1 MCCVDRRALLQ
12 RRACRGGEPPAV
24 AAGAGMSF
32 SYTLWFAF
40 FGLILGHAPGAIV
53 GGVIGFI
60 FDNLRYN
67 QRKQAIPEAG
77 GFVGPLFTLL
87 GAVAKSDGRVSEAEI
102 AVAERMMARMSLNA
116 EQRKHAAVSFNTGK
130 QPEFD
135 VARTIAE
142 LRDWVGMRR
151 DHAFPVLDVVI
162 ETVLAEGNPPPEKM
176 SILRQLAFALRV
188 SDMELMALMAMKGY
202 AWNAGAGQRGSGHGG
217 GYVPPQRN
225 TQGPDPYTVLGIDR
239 NADERA
245 VKRAYRK
252 LISEHHPDRLGDLPE
267 GMRKRAESRASD
279 INAAYDRIKEQR
291 GFK

>member
-1 MCCVDRRALLQ
+1 
-12 RRACRGGEPPAV
+12 
-24 AAGAGMSF
+24 MSF
-32 SYTLWFAF
+32 TYTLWFAF
-40 FGLILGHAPGAIV
+40 FGLIIGHLPGAV
-53 GGVIGFI
+53 TGAVLGFI
-60 FDNLRYN
+60 FDNMRYS
-67 QRKQAIPEAG
+67 QRKNATPEAG

-87 GAVAKSDGRVSEAEI
+87 GAVAKSDGRVSEQEI
-102 AVAERMMARMSLNA
+102 AIAERLMTRMNLDA
-116 EQRKHAAVSFNTGK
+116 ELRKQAVVSFNVGK

-135 VARTIAE
+135 VTRTIAE
-142 LRDWVGMRR
+142 LRNWVGLRR

-176 SILRQLAFALRV
+176 SILRQLAFALRI

-202 AWNAGAGQRGSGHGG
+202 AWNAGPGGPRGGNQHYGSGG
-217 GYVPPQRN
+217 GYVPPQR
-225 TQGPDPYTVLGIDR
+225 TPQGPDPYAVLGIDR

-245 VKRAYRK
+245 IKRAYRK

-267 GMRKRAESRASD
+267 DMRKRAESRASE

>member
-1 MCCVDRRALLQ
+1 MNVSWTLL
-12 RRACRGGEPPAV
+12 
-24 AAGAGMSF
+24 
-32 SYTLWFAF
+32 LAF
-40 FGLILGHAPGAIV
+40 LGLIFGHGLPGAIV
-53 GGVIGFI
+53 GGIAGFI
-60 FDNLRYN
+60 IDSLKQG
-67 QRKQAIPEAG
+67 QRRRATPEAG
-77 GFVGPLFTLL
+77 GYISPLFALV

-102 AVAERMMARMSLNA
+102 AIAERVMSRMGLDA
-116 EQRKHAAVSFNTGK
+116 EQRKQAIGSFNAGK

-135 VARTIAE
+135 VTPAIDG
-142 LRDWVGMRR
+142 LRQWVGMRR

-176 SILRQLAFALRV
+176 AILRQLAFALRV

-202 AWNAGAGQRGSGHGG
+202 AWNAATGSGYRGNTYGGG

-225 TQGPDPYTVLGIDR
+225 TSGPDPYTVLGISRSVD
-239 NADERA
+239 DRA

-267 GMRKRAESRASD
+267 DMRKRAEARASE
-279 INAAYDRIKEQR
+279 INAAYERIKSER

>member
-1 MCCVDRRALLQ
+1 
-12 RRACRGGEPPAV
+12 
-24 AAGAGMSF
+24 MSY
-32 SYTLWFAF
+32 SYTLWFTF
-40 FGLILGHAPGAIV
+40 FGLLIGHGAGAIT
-53 GGVIGFI
+53 GAIIGFI
-60 FDNLRYN
+60 FDNLRYS
-67 QRKQAIPEAG
+67 QRKRATPEAG

-102 AVAERMMARMSLNA
+102 AVAERLMSRMGLNA
-116 EQRKHAAVSFNTGK
+116 EQRKQAATSFNVGK

-135 VARTIAE
+135 VTRTINE
-142 LRDWVGMRR
+142 LRQWVGMRR

-176 SILRQLAFALRV
+176 AILRQLAFALRV

-202 AWNAGAGQRGSGHGG
+202 AWNQGAGGPRGGRQQYGNGG
-217 GYVPPQRN
+217 GYVPPQR
-225 TQGPDPYTVLGIDR
+225 TPQGPDPYAVLGIDR

-245 VKRAYRK
+245 IKRAYRK

-267 GMRKRAESRASD
+267 DMRKRAESRASE
-279 INAAYDRIKEQR
+279 INAAYDRIKEAR

>member
-1 MCCVDRRALLQ
+1 
-12 RRACRGGEPPAV
+12 
-24 AAGAGMSF
+24 MSY

-40 FGLILGHAPGAIV
+40 FGLLIGHGTGAIT
-53 GGVIGFI
+53 GAIIGFI
-60 FDNLRYN
+60 FDNLRHS
-67 QRKQAIPEAG
+67 QRKRATPEAG

-102 AVAERMMARMSLNA
+102 AIAERLMSRMGLSVEL
-116 EQRKHAAVSFNTGK
+116 RKQAATSFNVGK

-135 VARTIAE
+135 VTRTINE
-142 LRDWVGMRR
+142 LRHWVGMRR

-176 SILRQLAFALRV
+176 AILRQLAFALRI

-202 AWNAGAGQRGSGHGG
+202 AWNAGPGQRGYGSGAGSAGG
-217 GYVPPQRN
+217 GYVPPQRS
-225 TQGPDPYTVLGIDR
+225 TQGPDPYAVLGVDR
-239 NADERA
+239 SADDRA
-245 VKRAYRK
+245 IKRAYRK

-267 GMRKRAESRASD
+267 DMRKRAESRASD
-279 INAAYDRIKEQR
+279 INAAYDRIKEMR

>member
-1 MCCVDRRALLQ
+1 
-12 RRACRGGEPPAV
+12 
-24 AAGAGMSF
+24 MSF
-32 SYTLWFAF
+32 GYTLWFAF
-40 FGLILGHAPGAIV
+40 FGLIIGRLPGAVTGAI
-53 GGVIGFI
+53 IGFI
-60 FDNLRYN
+60 LDNLRHS
-67 QRKQAIPEAG
+67 QRKRAIPEAG

-102 AVAERMMARMSLNA
+102 AVAERLMTRMGLHPA
-116 EQRKHAAVSFNTGK
+116 QRQQAVASFNRGK

-135 VARTIAE
+135 VTSTIDE
-142 LRDWVGMRR
+142 LRRWVGVRR

-162 ETVLAEGNPPPEKM
+162 ETVLAEGRPSPEKM
-176 SILRQLAFALRV
+176 AILRQLAFALRV
-188 SDMELMALMAMKGY
+188 SDMELMALLAMKGY
-202 AWNAGAGQRGSGHGG
+202 AWNAGGNARGRSGSWGPGSGS

-267 GMRKRAESRASD
+267 DMRRQAESRASE
-279 INAAYDRIKEQR
+279 INAAYDRIKEMR
-291 GFK
+291 GFH

>member
-1 MCCVDRRALLQ
+1 
-12 RRACRGGEPPAV
+12 
-24 AAGAGMSF
+24 MSL

-40 FGLILGHAPGAIV
+40 FGLLIGHGPGAIA
-53 GGVIGFI
+53 GAILGFI
-60 FDNLRYN
+60 FDNLRHS
-67 QRKQAIPEAG
+67 RRRQATPEAG

-102 AVAERMMARMSLNA
+102 AVAERMMSRMKLDTEKRKQAVAAFNA
-116 EQRKHAAVSFNTGK
+116 GK

-135 VARTIAE
+135 VTRTITE
-142 LRDWVGMRR
+142 LRNWMGMRR

-176 SILRQLAFALRV
+176 AILRQLAFALRV
-188 SDMELMALMAMKGY
+188 SDVELMALLAMKGY
-202 AWNAGAGQRGSGHGG
+202 AWNAGGAGQRGYGRGYGSSGN
-217 GYVPPQRN
+217 YVPPQR
-225 TQGPDPYTVLGIDR
+225 TVQGPDPYIVLGIER
-239 NADERA
+239 SADERA

-267 GMRKRAESRASD
+267 DMRRRAEARASE
-279 INAAYDRIKEQR
+279 INAAYDRIKEAR

>member
-1 MCCVDRRALLQ
+1 
-12 RRACRGGEPPAV
+12 
-24 AAGAGMSF
+24 MSY

-40 FGLILGHAPGAIV
+40 FGLLIGHGPGAITGAIV
-53 GGVIGFI
+53 GFI
-60 FDNLRYN
+60 FDNLRHS
-67 QRKQAIPEAG
+67 QRKRATPEAG

-102 AVAERMMARMSLNA
+102 AIAERLMSRMGLDS
-116 EQRKHAAVSFNTGK
+116 EQRKQAATSFNVGK

-135 VARTIAE
+135 VTGTINE
-142 LRDWVGMRR
+142 LRQWVGVRR

-176 SILRQLAFALRV
+176 AILRQLAFALRV

-202 AWNAGAGQRGSGHGG
+202 AWNAGPGQRGPGQRGPNGNG
-217 GYVPPQRN
+217 GYVPPQRS
-225 TQGPDPYTVLGIDR
+225 TQGPDPYAVLGVER
-239 NADERA
+239 SADERTI
-245 VKRAYRK
+245 KRAYRK

-267 GMRKRAESRASD
+267 DMRKRAESRASE
-279 INAAYDRIKEQR
+279 INAAYDRVKEMR